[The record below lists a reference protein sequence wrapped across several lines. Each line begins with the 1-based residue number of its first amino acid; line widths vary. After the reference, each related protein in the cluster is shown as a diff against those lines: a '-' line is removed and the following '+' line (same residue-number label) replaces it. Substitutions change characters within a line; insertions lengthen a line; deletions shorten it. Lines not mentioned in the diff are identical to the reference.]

1 MSDER
6 EDLLRLL
13 RSVYAMERDAG
24 LLLRR
29 LNTWPAFDAEL
40 VSVSM
45 KGDGNSGRFEQFA

>member
-40 VSVSM
+40 VSQTTACLG
-45 KGDGNSGRFEQFA
+45 GDP